1 MAEMFEELPKP
12 PALANAWPSGLAIEC
27 GLNSLA
33 VGPAICS
40 DEDLCKQ
47 FDITP
52 EQLDGF
58 KKHPAFRAEVRE
70 AIAQVRDSN
79 ATIKRKS
86 KLALEFY
93 MDEYVPK
100 WIADPQA
107 SVDSKTK
114 LLQFLAKIG
123 GFDAAEKAAEASALA
138 EANKASGVGQNNQP
152 QIQIILTQATP
163 QAPMAVVEG
172 SVVSVQ

>member
-1 MAEMFEELPKP
+1 MSEMIEEPPKP
-12 PALANAWPSGLAIEC
+12 PALVNAWPPGLAIEV

-33 VGPAICS
+33 VGAKICT
-40 DEDLCKQ
+40 DEELCQQ
-47 FDITP
+47 FDISL
-52 EQLDGF
+52 EQLEIF
-58 KKHPAFRAEVRE
+58 KSHPAFRAEVRE
-70 AIAQVRDSN
+70 AISQVRDSN

-100 WIADPQA
+100 WIADPSA

-123 GFDAAEKAAEASALA
+123 GFDAAEKAAEAAALA
-138 EANKASGVGQNNQP
+138 EANKASGAQQLNQP
-152 QIQIILTQATP
+152 QIIIQLTQAPSQQVPITLE
-163 QAPMAVVEG
+163 AER
-172 SVVSVQ
+172 VQ

>member
-1 MAEMFEELPKP
+1 MAEMFEEAPKP
-12 PALANAWPSGLAIEC
+12 PALVNSWPSGLAIEV

-33 VGPAICS
+33 VGAAICS
-40 DEDLCKQ
+40 DEDLCRQ
-47 FDITP
+47 FDISL
-52 EQLDGF
+52 EQLEAF

-70 AIAQVRDSN
+70 AVSQVRDSN

-100 WIADPQA
+100 WIADPSA

-123 GFDAAEKAAEASALA
+123 GFDAAEKAAEAAALA
-138 EANKASGVGQNNQP
+138 EANKASGAGQNNVP
-152 QIQIILTQATP
+152 QIQIVLTTAQP
-163 QAPMAVVEG
+163 QQVPVTLTAERVD
-172 SVVSVQ
+172 SV